1 MFSTGQ
7 LYFTLFFVVAF
18 IATMIVVYR
27 KDLKE
32 MKTQYKGTYWILIG
46 FITFILL
53 LMVIKTFLKD

>member
-46 FITFILL
+46 FIIFIIL

>member
-32 MKTQYKGTYWILIG
+32 MKTQYKGTHWILIG